1 MDGPVSRDRFT
12 GVSKAARDLG
22 LSKHVLRRAVRRG
35 ELETYVF
42 GQRARIKVADLRAW
56 VEQHRRSR

>member
-35 ELETYVF
+35 ELETYIF

>member
-1 MDGPVSRDRFT
+1 MDGPVTRDRFT
-12 GVSKAARDLG
+12 GISKAARDLG
-22 LSKHVLRRAVRRG
+22 LSKHVLRGAVRRG

-56 VEQHRRSR
+56 LETHRRRT